1 MKQRIFIDYFFGVFL
16 KFFCSAGNGLSDFG
30 RQRLAID
37 SCIDELFLGFEGHL
51 SVGFSSFFIEVYD
64 QSFLE
69 LSSFVLF
76 HFQKQEFGDFPV
88 VLMNCSDEPAAK
100 LVKPNLKMEIRE
112 FILDFVI
119 LT

>member
-1 MKQRIFIDYFFGVFL
+1 MKQGLFIDYFFGVFL

-30 RQRLAID
+30 RKGLAID
-37 SCIDELFLGFEGHL
+37 SCIDELFLGFERHL
-51 SVGFSSFFIEVYD
+51 SVGFSSFFVEVSD

-69 LSSFVLF
+69 LSSFVWF

-88 VLMNCSDEPAAK
+88 VLMNCSDKPAAK
-100 LVKPNLKMEIRE
+100 LVKPNLKVKIRE
-112 FILDFVI
+112 FILYFVI